1 MKARAAGGGADRPP
15 KAYDELM
22 MSLADKMTVRLWHDG
37 KPVQGED
44 DPLAVARRGVG
55 PGDLLWIDVLDPT
68 EHELTVLGQHFGL
81 TRLGMEDVLE
91 PHERTKVVRHA
102 DHLSFVCYAA
112 HEKAAEPGAPV
123 DIAFDMIR
131 VSGFIFDRVFI
142 TVRASSGGGV
152 LDFAD
157 GLEEQGRLLSLGPDY
172 LVYALLD
179 AIVDGY
185 FQAIEHIEDRLEDIE
200 DTLFDE
206 SLSRDMQERMYH
218 IRRDLSR
225 LRRAASPLREVV
237 NDLSRRHLESPELS
251 AYFADTYDHAL
262 RASEWIDTLRDT
274 ISFIVETNLSLQDA
288 RMNEIMKKLAG
299 WAAIISVPTLIT
311 GFFGQNL
318 PFFGFNQVSGLVLSS
333 VLLVGSAAVLWVA
346 FRRRGWI

>member
-1 MKARAAGGGADRPP
+1 MTV
-15 KAYDELM
+15 YDVLM

-37 KPVQGED
+37 HAAELTG
-44 DPLAVARRGVG
+44 DPISNACHEVG
-55 PGDLLWIDVLDPT
+55 PGDALWIDLVDPT
-68 EHELTVLGQHFGL
+68 EHELTVFGEHFGL
-81 TRLGMEDVLE
+81 TRLGIEDVLG

-112 HEKAAEPGAPV
+112 HEKAAEPGSPL

-131 VSGFIFDRVFI
+131 ISGFIFDQILI
-142 TVRASSGGGV
+142 TVRASEGGGV
-152 LDFAD
+152 VDFIARLSGQD
-157 GLEEQGRLLSLGPDY
+157 RLLTLGPGY
-172 LVYALLD
+172 LIYSLLD
-179 AIVDGY
+179 SIVDGY
-185 FQAIEHIEDRLEDIE
+185 FQAIEQIEDRLEDIE
-200 DTLFDE
+200 DSLFDE

-237 NDLSRRHLESPELS
+237 NDLSRRYMESSELA

-299 WAAIISVPTLIT
+299 WAAIISVPTFIT
-311 GFFGQNL
+311 GFFGQNV
-318 PFFGFNQVSGLVLSS
+318 PFFGFNDGSGLAASS
-333 VLLVGSAAVLWVA
+333 ILLVVSAIVLWFA